1 MMSEIRDIAPCLLT
15 ITSLLLPLLSFVFLF
30 LMEER
35 LSERSRG
42 ILGTGLVFMSLCSA
56 LFAFVLVGGD
66 SELNYSFHWFSYASG
81 NNIHVFA
88 FSMLLNGMTLLM
100 LNVALFISFLVHLY
114 SMEYM
119 HHKKNHAVYY
129 PYLGLFT
136 ASMVLLV
143 ISNNILI
150 TFMAWELVGFSSYL
164 LVGFWFDKEAAARAA
179 SKAFLM
185 NRVADVFF
193 LGALLLLFVHVGSF
207 DLSTIQASYASSHV
221 PSSIHFWIGFLFFI
235 GCMAKTAQF
244 PLNSW
249 LPDAMEGPT
258 PVSALLHAATMV
270 AAGVFLLV
278 KMEYLLNEEVR
289 LFMAIVGSLTAFF
302 GAIPALTSFD
312 SKKILA
318 FSTVS
323 QLGYMIAAIGCSAP
337 GAAYFHLITH
347 AFFKAGLFL
356 SVGVVI
362 HALHEVQVKS
372 AKEYRF
378 LDFNTMDI
386 RSMGGMG
393 KRLPIAMF
401 AYVVTAAS
409 LIGIPFFSGFLSK
422 ESMLNAM
429 VTMGL
434 KHEGVFWLVPVLCIA
449 TVMVTA
455 YYVTRQGLWIFA
467 GKSRL
472 SFSKWYEKEMWPEVQ
487 INKAVLIIPLV
498 LLGLAS
504 FFIGFSWN
512 PFSAHHSWIYALSGI
527 PNMVMPEHTIVLVL
541 SLLFVSVGVVWAY
554 FNNREVLLNSKES
567 LLSVVGSRFYFLDQ
581 MTAVWVV
588 SPLLK
593 TSTFVAKFDKHGL
606 DGAVHMLVYV
616 TVVKAHIIAW
626 FDKTIVDGVVSSAVY
641 LTGRVGNVFRVFQKG
656 NVQNYLFWVLVVLL
670 GIAAWILI
678 RMYR

>member
-1 MMSEIRDIAPCLLT
+1 MGTIRDIAPNLLVLS
-15 ITSLLLPLLSFVFLF
+15 SLGLPLLSFVLLF
-30 LMEER
+30 LLQER
-35 LSERSRG
+35 LSERNRG
-42 ILGTGLVFMSLCSA
+42 LTATALVFLSSCMAFGALLILGLHSSVHFN
-56 LFAFVLVGGD
+56 F
-66 SELNYSFHWFSYASG
+66 NWFSYVSG
-81 NNIHVFA
+81 NEIHD
-88 FSMLLNGMTLLM
+88 FSFSILLNGMTLLM
-100 LNVALFISFLVHLY
+100 LNVALFISCLVHWY

-164 LVGFWFDKEAAARAA
+164 LVGFWFDKASAAQAA

-207 DLSTIQASYASSHV
+207 DLSTIQDAYAS
-221 PSSIHFWIGFLFFI
+221 PTFSSQVNFWIGLLFFI

-244 PLNSW
+244 PLNAW

-270 AAGVFLLV
+270 AAGIFLLV
-278 KMEYLLNEEVR
+278 KMEYLLDADVR
-289 LFMAIVGSLTAFF
+289 LIMAIAGAFTAFF
-302 GAIPALTSFD
+302 GALPALTSFD

-318 FSTVS
+318 FSTIS

-337 GAAYFHLITH
+337 GAAYFHLVTH

-378 LDFNTMDI
+378 LDFNPMDL

-409 LIGIPFFSGFLSK
+409 LIGVPFFSGFLSK
-422 ESMLNAM
+422 ESMLNATVSM
-429 VTMGL
+429 ALTYQGI
-434 KHEGVFWLVPVLCIA
+434 FWIVPVLCMA

-472 SFSKWYEKEMWPEVQ
+472 NFSNWYEQELWPKVH
-487 INKAVLIIPLV
+487 IHKAALIIPLL

-504 FFIGFSWN
+504 FFILFSWN
-512 PFSAHHSWIYALSGI
+512 PFSAHDSWIYDLSGI
-527 PNMVMPEHTIVLVL
+527 RNSVVKEYTTVLVL
-541 SLLFVSVGVVWAY
+541 SLVFVVGGIGWAY
-554 FNNREVLLNSKES
+554 IKNGETLLNRKES
-567 LLSVVGSRFYFLDQ
+567 FLSTIGSRFYYLDQ
-581 MTAVWVV
+581 AAEMLVLY
-588 SPLLK
+588 PLLK
-593 TSTFVAKFDKHGL
+593 TSVWVAKFDQHGL
-606 DGAVHMLVYV
+606 NGAVHLLVYV
-616 TVVKAHIIAW
+616 TVVKAHVIAW
-626 FDKTIVDGVVSSAVY
+626 FDKTIVDGVVSSLVY
-641 LTGRVGNVFRVFQKG
+641 LTGRVGNVFRIFQKG

-670 GIAAWILI
+670 GIAAWIVL